1 MYAIVDCDNCYVS
14 CERVFRPDLNGK
26 PVVVLSN
33 NDGCVVARSNEAKQM
48 GIKAGTPFFQLSQLF
63 PDQKIAVFSSNYEL
77 YGDLTGRV
85 MTILSQEAPAYFR
98 YSIDEAFL
106 MLHGM
111 DSVDLKAWGER
122 LHRRIRHDV
131 GMPVS
136 LGIAPNKTLA
146 KMASHFAK
154 HYKGYNHCCL
164 IDTEAKRRKALSLYD
179 IGEVWGIGR
188 RYAERL
194 RRMGVHTAGAFADM
208 SAEAVNAA
216 FGNVVILRTWRELN
230 GQDCVPNEEMAKKK
244 SICVS
249 RSFNGMISD
258 FDLLRTHV
266 SNYAARCAE
275 KLRRQ
280 RTVASVVSVF
290 MSTNP
295 FREDLPQC
303 SNYGEHR
310 FLTPTANAIDIVK
323 AAAEC
328 ARQIYRPGFSYK
340 RAGVIVM
347 SIDSC
352 VGIQTSFIDY
362 DAERFQKM
370 RKLDE
375 VVDRI
380 NKVSGTETIIL
391 GSQQYPGKGGGGKS
405 PKFEEAMKR
414 DFRSPY
420 YTTRWSDI
428 ITLK

>member
-1 MYAIVDCDNCYVS
+1 
-14 CERVFRPDLNGK
+14 
-26 PVVVLSN
+26 
-33 NDGCVVARSNEAKQM
+33 
-48 GIKAGTPFFQLSQLF
+48 
-63 PDQKIAVFSSNYEL
+63 
-77 YGDLTGRV
+77 
-85 MTILSQEAPAYFR
+85 
-98 YSIDEAFL
+98 
-106 MLHGM
+106 
-111 DSVDLKAWGER
+111 
-122 LHRRIRHDV
+122 
-131 GMPVS
+131 
-136 LGIAPNKTLA
+136 
-146 KMASHFAK
+146 
-154 HYKGYNHCCL
+154 
-164 IDTEAKRRKALSLYD
+164 
-179 IGEVWGIGR
+179 
-188 RYAERL
+188 
-194 RRMGVHTAGAFADM
+194 
-208 SAEAVNAA
+208 
-216 FGNVVILRTWRELN
+216 
-230 GQDCVPNEEMAKKK
+230 
-244 SICVS
+244 
-249 RSFNGMISD
+249 
-258 FDLLRTHV
+258 
-266 SNYAARCAE
+266 
-275 KLRRQ
+275 
-280 RTVASVVSVF
+280 